1 MKMRIIRTSALT
13 LIMLCCAVCFT
24 VSTAYAI
31 TSKDL
36 TGKTWIFVMQVW
48 DDGTIMDI
56 DTLNFEGRWNKTEL
70 AALLKPSTIGTPISY
85 EKVTVYRLRTDP
97 TGKTPDSL
105 LTMYFDAA
113 GYSLYGYQM
122 PVKITDSSE

>member
-1 MKMRIIRTSALT
+1 MKKAALT

-24 VSTAYAI
+24 VSTAYAV

-48 DDGTIMDI
+48 EDGTIMDV
-56 DTLNFEGRWNKTEL
+56 DTLMFDARFNKTEL
-70 AALLKPSTIGTPISY
+70 AAALKSVTVGTPISY
-85 EKVTVYRLRTDP
+85 EKVTVYRLKTDP

-105 LTMYFDAA
+105 LTMYFDSA